1 MAARHHAAAQ
11 GSGDQAGQGS
21 RPVAVIDDAT
31 CRRGV
36 KPRGWHRGAA
46 HDLTKSGSGQA
57 RWTCGLTRTPRI
69 TDEVTHAADS
79 IFNLAQ
85 DRSEE
90 HTSELQSL
98 MRISYAAFSL

>member
-1 MAARHHAAAQ
+1 MSARHHAAAQ

-46 HDLTKSGSGQA
+46 HDLTKSGTGQA
-57 RWTCGLTRTPRI
+57 RWTCGLPRTPRI

-79 IFNLAQ
+79 IFTLAQ
-85 DRSEE
+85 DRNPSAPDL
-90 HTSELQSL
+90 HRPARPPHGPGTP
-98 MRISYAAFSL
+98 